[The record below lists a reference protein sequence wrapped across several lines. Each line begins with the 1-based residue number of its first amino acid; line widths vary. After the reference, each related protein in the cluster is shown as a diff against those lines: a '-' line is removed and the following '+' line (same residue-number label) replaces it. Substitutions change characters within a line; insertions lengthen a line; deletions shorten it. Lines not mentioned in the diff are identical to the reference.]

1 MMTIEQL
8 VEYLPDITSK
18 KTVYGWVYKDAI
30 PWRKQGK
37 RLMFDKKKID
47 IWNKNGRPKNN

>member
-1 MMTIEQL
+1 MTIEQL